1 MNVIQRGSAA
11 AILVAVFFSTSW
23 VVGEAQEPVVP
34 ACVQTTD
41 PGPDG
46 AGARQTSLPS
56 YVAGIAAVILGRVQ
70 SVEAG
75 QPTARGDIRQSFGT
89 FQVTDVLKGAP
100 DLRQVTA
107 STATFGGT
115 FVLKPG
121 QRYILFLSNEAPPVP
136 ERPGIPRFH
145 IGGALCITDT
155 NQTYSFTRSN
165 KGKGLAATIMAG
177 VLDPLDRLPLDDAL
191 AQIRKAIGT
200 GK

>member
-1 MNVIQRGSAA
+1 
-11 AILVAVFFSTSW
+11 
-23 VVGEAQEPVVP
+23 VP

-107 STATFGGT
+107 STSTWGGT

-121 QRYILFLSNEAPPVP
+121 QRYVLFLRNEAPGLLEVVP
-136 ERPGIPRFH
+136 ERPGTARFN
-145 IGGALCITDT
+145 IDGALCITDT
-155 NQTYSFTRSN
+155 NQTFSFTRGN
-165 KGKGLAATIMAG
+165 KGLAATIMAG
-177 VLDPLDRLPLDDAL
+177 VLDPLDRLTLDEAL
-191 AQIRKAIGT
+191 AQIRKALGN
-200 GK
+200 